1 MLLPVRL
8 MTEVNLFVLVLSYLF
23 ILLVPVYD
31 GRARDGRAPFL
42 FTDADFN
49 NLPSWPLYRKGQS
62 DIPVDSIVSVGYALS
77 TYKGTSGPV
86 LSSNILFVILISI
99 PAAV

>member
-31 GRARDGRAPFL
+31 GCARDGRAPFL

-49 NLPSWPLYRKGQS
+49 NLPSWPLY
-62 DIPVDSIVSVGYALS
+62 
-77 TYKGTSGPV
+77 
-86 LSSNILFVILISI
+86 
-99 PAAV
+99 